1 MIFLSPFPKATAA
14 LSHSVNGLF
23 DCVCSLFM
31 LIALLHCAGFDE
43 AVTWREGGVLGALFF
58 FLRPAQKEKN
68 NIVNR
73 LMNRAVFGMLI
84 ANECEASENYVEYII
99 I

>member
-1 MIFLSPFPKATAA
+1 MKQWP
-14 LSHSVNGLF
+14 
-23 DCVCSLFM
+23 
-31 LIALLHCAGFDE
+31 
-43 AVTWREGGVLGALFF
+43 GGKGGSWEHFFF